1 MSVPSR
7 RHLDPIASRRAFH
20 SAARSAVAAGLLLLA
35 ACGTPEGRP
44 AGAPEAASESPRE
57 SLVGEWR
64 GMLISPGGELPF
76 GFAITEAGGALTG
89 EIENGEEVAELSG
102 VSLDGNR
109 VVLSIDWYD
118 ATLEA
123 ELDPTGESMRG
134 SWQRTSAKGAISR
147 LPFEAT
153 KGEAARFRPLAEVGI
168 EPVDDTPLQSVDGVW
183 SAVFVDDDGSEP
195 ARGEFRQRGER
206 VLGTFLTPTGDY
218 RFLAGSYERGVL
230 RLSTF
235 DGSHAF
241 LFQARAQPDGTL
253 AGDFWSRDTY
263 HATWTAERVS
273 DNAEILPDGWSEVG
287 LTNDDGL
294 FRFAFES
301 LDGETVSSADERF
314 DGKVVLVNIFGSWCP
329 NCNDEAPLLAAWDE
343 RYGEQGLEIVGIA
356 YEFTG
361 DPERDRRQLRRYA
374 ERHGINFTLLLGG
387 VSDKRA
393 AAETLPDLTDVVA
406 YPTSVFIGRD
416 GRVAAIY
423 SGFAGPGT
431 GRHHEELV
439 DEMEALLEALL
450 AAAPA

>member
-1 MSVPSR
+1 MRRSR
-7 RHLDPIASRRAFH
+7 RRLRPHPASRRFP
-20 SAARSAVAAGLLLLA
+20 AAPGGIVLVVACLLLLA
-35 ACGTPEGRP
+35 GCSRRQPAAETPASIP
-44 AGAPEAASESPRE
+44 API
-57 SLVGEWR
+57 LIGEWR
-64 GMLISPGGELPF
+64 GALLSPGGELPF
-76 GFAITEAGGALTG
+76 GLRIAEEDGTLSG
-89 EIENGEEVAELSG
+89 EIENGEETAPLSG
-102 VSLDGNR
+102 VALDGR
-109 VVLSIDWYD
+109 HVVLSFDWYD
-118 ATLEA
+118 ATIDA
-123 ELDPTGESMRG
+123 ELDEAGEAMRG
-134 SWQRTSAKGAISR
+134 SWQRTSAGGAISR

-153 KGEAARFRPLAEVGI
+153 KGDTARFRPLDRVEI
-168 EPVDDTPLQSVDGVW
+168 EPVLDSSLDSVDGVW

-195 ARGEFRQRGER
+195 ARGELRQQGER

-218 RFLAGSYERGVL
+218 RFLAGSYESGVL

-263 HATWTAERVS
+263 HATWTAERVPE
-273 DNAEILPDGWSEVG
+273 DTEILPDGWSEVG

-294 FRFAFES
+294 FRFAFEN
-301 LDGETVSSADERF
+301 LDGETVSSEDQRF

-343 RYGEQGLEIVGIA
+343 RYAEQGLEIVGIA

-361 DPERDRRQLRRYA
+361 DPDRDRRQVRRYA
-374 ERHGINFTLLLGG
+374 ERHGIDYTLLLGG

-431 GRHHEELV
+431 GVHHDELV
-439 DEMEALLEALL
+439 EEMEALLEALL
-450 AAAPA
+450 AAEPT